1 MLLSLAMN
9 FNWPLSQLDVKN
21 AFLNGDLEE
30 KVFMS
35 ITLRFQEGTD
45 KHKACKLKKYLYDL
59 KQSPRAWFEHFGK
72 AIRCHGY
79 HQSQTD
85 HTMFY
90 KHLR

>member
-35 ITLRFQEGTD
+35 ITLRFEEGID
-45 KHKACKLKKYLYDL
+45 KHKGRKLKKSLYDL

-79 HQSQTD
+79 RQSQTD